1 MKKAKAVEA
10 AKSMTK
16 SKLITEVS
24 EVTGLSEADTTR
36 AFEALLQSIQAELQ
50 KGNDIRITGLG
61 TFGVSQREAREG
73 RNPRT
78 GEVIKLPAIKLPKFR
93 AGTALREAL
102 G

>member
-1 MKKAKAVEA
+1 
-10 AKSMTK
+10 MTK
-16 SKLITEVS
+16 AKLITEVS

-36 AFEALLQSIQAELQ
+36 AFEALLQSIQIELK

-61 TFGVSQREAREG
+61 TFVVSKREAREG

-93 AGTALREAL
+93 PGTKLKEEVA
-102 G
+102 